1 MKLVWTEPAV
11 VTLQAIYDYIG
22 RDNTFYAARF
32 IDRLTLAAESIAD
45 FPKKG
50 RKVPEADDA
59 HIREM
64 IFQGYRII
72 YRIQTERIE
81 MLAVVHG
88 SRDLIRSKPWEL
100 G

>member
-11 VTLQAIYDYIG
+11 ESLQAIYDYIA
-22 RDNTFYAARF
+22 RDNAFYAGRF
-32 IDRLTLAAESIAD
+32 IERLTLAAEQTTE

-50 RKVPEADDA
+50 RQVPESDDEK
-59 HIREM
+59 IREM

-72 YRIQTERIE
+72 YRLHAETVEI
-81 MLAVVHG
+81 LAVVHG
-88 SRDLIRSKPWEL
+88 SRDLDRYKPWEL